1 MIINTGP
8 DSLRMYLSGAT
19 SDGGAQAVE
28 DDSLGR
34 YRSSTEVQSLSFV
47 ATAAITNVT
56 VDHVSAANGPGTG
69 FLVATGADK
78 LRYYAPDP
86 ATAGDALPGDDPGTP
101 GVEVTI
107 LNGESAVVCDGDDHA
122 KFVRVTRTSA
132 TALSGTKGIEIAD
145 RYANVV
151 SCGEVTSAER
161 TAGVVKYRL
170 MVLRN
175 ENVGVGIPLKDV
187 SVWLAPA
194 DGVVI
199 EGTHTTRLGASGAGT
214 IVIPGSF
221 TGWATAGWALIETS
235 AGVAQEVIYY
245 SSRTSTAL
253 TVPAAGRGLCGTS
266 ATAMAASDKV
276 VPWHGRAY
284 ALEAPSSQ
292 PSGHFNGNAVTPPSG
307 LTWRQTRADGGY
319 THGDMENGEILG
331 LWVRWDVPAGAAA
344 SPSTGLVRVGVGFD
358 TIPG

>member
-1 MIINTGP
+1 MLIQTGA

-19 SDGGAQAVE
+19 SDGGAQSVE
-28 DDSLGR
+28 DDSRGK

-47 ATAAITNVT
+47 ANGAISNVT
-56 VDHVSAANGPGTG
+56 VNHVSGANGPGTG
-69 FLVATGADK
+69 FLMATGADK

-86 ATAGDALPGDDPGTP
+86 ATAGDVTPGSDPGTP

-122 KFVRVTRTSA
+122 KFVRVSRTSA
-132 TALSGTKGIEIAD
+132 TALAGIKSIEIAD

-170 MVLRN
+170 VVLRN
-175 ENVGVGIPLKDV
+175 ENVGVGIALKDV
-187 SVWLAPA
+187 AIWLEGAEGA
-194 DGVVI
+194 VI

-221 TGWATAGWALIETS
+221 TGWAAAGWALIETA
-235 AGVAQEVIYY
+235 AGVAQEVVYY
-245 SSRTSTAL
+245 SSRTNTTL
-253 TVPAAGRGLCGTS
+253 TIPAAGRGLCGTS

-276 VPWHGRAY
+276 VPWHGRAF
-284 ALEAPSSQ
+284 AVEAPSAQ
-292 PSGHFNGNAVTPPSG
+292 PSGHFNGDSLSAPSG
-307 LTWRQTRADGGY
+307 LTWRHARADGGY
-319 THGDMENGEILG
+319 VHGDIENGEILG

-344 SPSTGLVRVGVGFD
+344 SPSTGLVRCGVAFD
-358 TIPG
+358 TVPG